1 MLSSYGYRYLCT
13 PEVKQHAKIIIRERM
28 INPNKDIVLNV
39 PDEIIFEPSYNDI
52 KSKFDDSGLY
62 EKIKSLQNLYEENY
76 EESEKENFI
85 NIVQKRKVLVQ
96 KKLRDYFD
104 ESDDEI

>member
-1 MLSSYGYRYLCT
+1 MRAQPSFHVALCVC
-13 PEVKQHAKIIIRERM
+13 VKSI
-28 INPNKDIVLNV
+28 
-39 PDEIIFEPSYNDI
+39 
-52 KSKFDDSGLY
+52 FDDSGLN
-62 EKIKSLQNLYEENY
+62 EKIKSLQDLYEENY

-96 KKLRDYFD
+96 KKLRDNFD